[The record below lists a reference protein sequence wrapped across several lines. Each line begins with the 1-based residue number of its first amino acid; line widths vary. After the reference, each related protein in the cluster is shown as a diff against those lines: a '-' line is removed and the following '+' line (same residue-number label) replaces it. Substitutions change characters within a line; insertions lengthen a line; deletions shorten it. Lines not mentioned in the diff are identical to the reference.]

1 MCRPASSSVTQRPTY
16 FIPLMM
22 TLFKTLALL
31 PLSVAQALGWL
42 LGWLV
47 FAASASY
54 RQRFLANARQAGIG
68 WRQLLAAVGEAGKL
82 VAELPRLW
90 LGRPVAVQWDGAE
103 HVEAALGLGRGVVF
117 LTPHLGCFEIM
128 AQAYAQRYGQT
139 RHPITVLFRPPRQAW
154 LRTLVTTVRQRAG
167 LHTAPA
173 TLAGVK
179 QMLKALRQ
187 GQSLGLLPD
196 QVPSSGMGLWLP
208 FFGRDAYTMTL
219 SVRLAQQSGAAVLM
233 VWGQRLSWGRGYR
246 LQFRPLQEPLP
257 PDAARAAL
265 RINQEMEHLIRSC
278 PQQYLWGY
286 ERYKQPRQ
294 ETA

>member
-16 FIPLMM
+16 FIPPMM
-22 TLFKTLALL
+22 TIFKLL
-31 PLSVAQALGWL
+31 SLWPLSVAHAMGWL

-47 FAASASY
+47 FAVSGTY

-68 WRQLLAAVGEAGKL
+68 WRQWLPAVGENGKL

-90 LGRPVAVQWDGAE
+90 LGRPVAVQWDGAG
-103 HVEAALGLGRGVVF
+103 HVEAALALGRGVVF

-128 AQAYAQRYGQT
+128 AQGYAQRYGHT
-139 RHPITVLFRPPRQAW
+139 NPITVLFRPPRQTW
-154 LRTLVTTVRQRAG
+154 LRALVTTVRQRPG

-179 QMLKALRQ
+179 QMRKALRL

-196 QVPSSGMGLWLP
+196 QVPPAGMGLWLP

-219 SVRLAQQSGAAVLM
+219 SARLVQQSGATVLLG
-233 VWGQRLSWGRGYR
+233 WGQRLSWGRGYR
-246 LQFRPLQEPLP
+246 LHFVPLQEPLP
-257 PDAARAAL
+257 VDAQGAAV
-265 RINQEMEHLIRSC
+265 RINREMETLIRSC

-286 ERYKQPRQ
+286 ARYKPPRQ
-294 ETA
+294 EL